1 MAIQLYEHQRAAIEK
16 LHTGAVLVG
25 GVGSGK
31 SLTALAYFF
40 SKERGGK
47 NPVVGDSGYSPMKI
61 DKDLYIITTAR
72 KRDSLDW
79 EREATVFGLEPIVDS
94 WNNITKYIGVKNAF
108 FFFDEQRVVG
118 SGQWAKSFLKIAT
131 NNKWILLS
139 ATPGDTWLDYIP
151 VMIANGFYKNRTEFL
166 RRHVVF
172 NHFSK
177 FPKVDHYV
185 EVQRL
190 VRIRDSIIV
199 NMHFVRKTI
208 RNQIDVYC
216 DYDKEKTRRL
226 MIDRWNIFDECPV
239 KDISELCRLLR
250 QLSNSDP
257 SRLVKLSEVTAK
269 HPKVIIFYNFNFELA
284 ILEQFAKDNNIPYT
298 QWNGHKHEDL
308 LRDKPCWLYLCQY
321 TAASEAWNAIET
333 DTIVFFSQNYSYKI
347 MEQASGRIDRMN
359 TPFEMLYYYHFI
371 SHSPID
377 LAIRKALIQKQTFNE
392 SRFQNY

>member
-1 MAIQLYEHQRAAIEK
+1 MATRLYEHQKAAIKK
-16 LHTGAVLVG
+16 LHTGAILVG

-31 SLTALAYFF
+31 SLTALGYVF
-40 SKERGGK
+40 SRVRGGK
-47 NPVVGDSGYSPMKI
+47 SPIIGDPGYSPMKVE
-61 DKDLYIITTAR
+61 KDLYVITTAR
-72 KRDSLDW
+72 KRDSADW
-79 EREATVFGLEPIVDS
+79 QKEAAVFGLNPIVDS
-94 WNNITKYIGVKNAF
+94 WNNIAKYISIKNAF
-108 FFFDEQRVVG
+108 FLFDEQRVVG
-118 SGQWAKSFLKIAT
+118 SGAWVKSFYKIAA
-131 NNKWILLS
+131 NNGWILLS
-139 ATPGDTWLDYIP
+139 ATPGDTWMDYIP
-151 VMIANGFYKNRTEFL
+151 VMVANGFYKNRTEFL

-190 VRIRDSIIV
+190 VKIRNAILV

-208 RNQIDVYC
+208 RNEIDVVC
-216 DYDKEKTRRL
+216 DYDREKTRRL
-226 MIDRWNIFDECPV
+226 MIDRWNIYEDVPV

-257 SRLVKLSEVTAK
+257 SRLVKLGEITIK

-284 ILEQFAKDNNIPYT
+284 ILEQFAKDNHIPYT

-308 LRDKPCWLYLCQY
+308 LRDKPSWLYLCQY

-392 SRFQNY
+392 SQFQNY

>member
-1 MAIQLYEHQRAAIEK
+1 MATRLYEHQKAAIEK
-16 LHTGAVLVG
+16 LHTGAILVG

-31 SLTALAYFF
+31 SLTALGYVF
-40 SKERGGK
+40 SKVRGGK
-47 NPVVGDSGYSPMKI
+47 NPIIGDSGYSPMKV
-61 DKDLYIITTAR
+61 DKELYVITTAR
-72 KRDSLDW
+72 KRDSADW
-79 EREATVFGLEPIVDS
+79 QKEAAIFGLNPIVDS
-94 WNNITKYIGVKNAF
+94 WNNIAKYISVKNAF
-108 FFFDEQRVVG
+108 FLFDEQRLVG
-118 SGQWAKSFLKIAT
+118 SGAWVKSFYKIVA
-131 NNKWILLS
+131 NNGWILLS

-151 VMIANGFYKNRTEFL
+151 VMVANGFYKNRTEFL

-190 VRIRDSIIV
+190 VKIRNAILV

-208 RNQIDVYC
+208 RNEIDVIC
-216 DYDKEKTRRL
+216 EYDREKTRRL
-226 MIDRWNIFDECPV
+226 MIDRWNIYEDVPV

-250 QLSNSDP
+250 QLANSDP
-257 SRLVKLSEVTAK
+257 SRLVKLGEIIVK

-284 ILEQFAKDNNIPYT
+284 ILEQFAKDNDIPYT

>member
-1 MAIQLYEHQRAAIEK
+1 MIKLYDHQKKAVEQLHSGAI
-16 LHTGAVLVG
+16 LVG

-31 SLTALAYFF
+31 SLTALAYFY
-40 SKERGGK
+40 SKELQGK
-47 NPVVGDSGYSPMKI
+47 HYVLNDGYSPPKRDTQLI
-61 DKDLYIITTAR
+61 IITTAR

-79 EREATVFGLEPIVDS
+79 MQEASVFGLSPIVDS
-94 WNNITKYIGVKNAF
+94 WNNITKYVGIKNSF

-118 SGQWAKSFLKIAT
+118 SGVWVKSFLKIT
-131 NNKWILLS
+131 KNNKWLLLS
-139 ATPGDTWLDYIP
+139 ATPADNWLDYIP
-151 VMIANGFYKNRTEFL
+151 VMVANGFYKNRTEFL

-190 VRIRDSIIV
+190 VKIRDAILV

-208 RNQIDVYC
+208 RNQIEVVC

-226 MIDRWNIFDECPV
+226 MVDRWNVFEDQPV
-239 KDISELCRLLR
+239 KDIAELCYLLR
-250 QLSNSDP
+250 KLANSDV
-257 SRLVKLSEVTAK
+257 SRQEKVKDIFDK
-269 HPKVIIFYNFNFELA
+269 HQKVIVFYNFNYELE
-284 ILEQFAKDNNIPYT
+284 ILEGFAKRNNIPYT

-308 LRDKPCWLYLCQY
+308 LRDQSHWLYLCQY

-359 TPFEMLYYYHFI
+359 TPFENLYYYHLL

-377 LAIRKALIQKQTFNE
+377 LAIQKALVKKQNFNE

>member
-31 SLTALAYFF
+31 SLTVLAYFF

-118 SGQWAKSFLKIAT
+118 SGQWVKSFLKIAA

-199 NMHFVRKTI
+199 NMHFIRKTI

-239 KDISELCRLLR
+239 RDIADLCFLLR
-250 QLSNSDP
+250 RLANMDK
-257 SRLVKLSEVTAK
+257 SREKELEKVYKK
-269 HPKVIIFYNFNFELA
+269 HSKVIVFYNFNYELA
-284 ILEQFAKDNNIPYT
+284 ILENFAEKNDIPYT

-308 LRDKPCWLYLCQY
+308 LRNESHWLYLCQY
-321 TAASEAWNAIET
+321 TSASEAWNAIET
-333 DTIVFFSQNYSYKI
+333 DTTVFYSQNYSYKI
-347 MEQASGRIDRMN
+347 MEQSAGRIDRMN
-359 TPFEMLYYYHFI
+359 TPFEDLYYYNFL
-371 SHSPID
+371 SHCPID
-377 LAIRKALIQKQTFNE
+377 LAIRKALRQKKSFNE